1 MLQGRVRVTNVEFS
15 EALRDEDSEEHR
27 AFLRLFLS
35 TVGLG
40 DRHEVSAPL
49 TLSLL
54 KREGCRLALTQPR
67 APS

>member
-1 MLQGRVRVTNVEFS
+1 MLQGQVRVTNVEFS

-35 TVGLG
+35 TVGRG
-40 DRHEVSAPL
+40 ARHGVSAPL
-49 TLSLL
+49 TPSLL
-54 KREGCRLALTQPR
+54 KGEGCGLALTQPR